1 MADRPSTIRFS
12 TTRFAAPLGRLQS
25 RYVQSPLPR
34 FLRWWGGELAAL
46 LPPSWRAAFSAGN
59 ARVLYETG
67 VGTSGLSILEVRLE
81 EGVHET
87 LLASLP
93 LADFNDERPAGERGV
108 ELPPAVDAAL
118 GETRSERER
127 WLLLPGGQVLRRRFL
142 LPAAA
147 TEQLREVM
155 RHELDRQTPFR
166 ADQVS
171 YDCRV
176 LAIDPVSKQAQVE
189 LLVLPRD
196 KLDTALAPLGALADG
211 LSGVDAR
218 DGDGRPLHANLLPP
232 EQRRPQNLRAL
243 WINLGLITVILI
255 ALLFG
260 LAHALDNRSQALRE
274 LQATVDSRRNDA
286 RLASALGTQLTQ
298 AIEGAGFLARTRA
311 AKPPMLAVLAD
322 ISHRIPNSTWIE
334 RFSQSDKQ
342 IFLTGTSTE
351 ATALVQRLQ
360 GSPLLRTAAL
370 SGTVQPDAAGRDR
383 FTLTAELAEP
393 AHAPGQP

>member
-1 MADRPSTIRFS
+1 MPMPDRLATARMSA
-12 TTRFAAPLGRLQS
+12 TRFAAPLGRLQS
-25 RYVQSPLPR
+25 RYAQSPLPR
-34 FLRWWGGELAAL
+34 FLHWWGFELAAL
-46 LPPSWRAAFSAGN
+46 LPARWRAVFDAGN
-59 ARVLYETG
+59 TRVFYEAG
-67 VGTSGLSILEVRLE
+67 AGTLELRLE
-81 EGVHET
+81 EGARET

-93 LADFNDERPAGERGV
+93 MTDDTGERNA
-108 ELPPAVDAAL
+108 ELPSAIDAAL
-118 GETRSERER
+118 DETRLMRER
-127 WLLLPGGQVLRRRFL
+127 WLLLPGGQVLRRRFT

-189 LLVLPRD
+189 LLVLPKD
-196 KLDTALAPLGALADG
+196 KLDAALAPLGALAAG

-218 DGDGRPLHANLLPP
+218 DGDGRVLRANLLPP
-232 EQRRPQNLRAL
+232 ERRRPRSFHAL
-243 WINLGLITVILI
+243 WINTGLLAFSMI

-260 LAHALDNRSQALRE
+260 LLHALDNRQAALRE
-274 LQATVDSRRNDA
+274 LQTTVDGRRHDA
-286 RLASALGTQLTQ
+286 QLASALGKQLQQ
-298 AIEGAGFLARTRA
+298 AVEGAGFLTRARA

-322 ISHRIPNSTWIE
+322 LSQRLPNNTWIE
-334 RFSQSDKQ
+334 RFSQSDQ
-342 IFLTGTSTE
+342 QVFLTGTSAE

-360 GSPLLRTAAL
+360 ASPLLRAPAL
-370 SGTVQPDAAGRDR
+370 SGSVQPDAATGRDR

-393 AHAPGQP
+393 AHAPAHP